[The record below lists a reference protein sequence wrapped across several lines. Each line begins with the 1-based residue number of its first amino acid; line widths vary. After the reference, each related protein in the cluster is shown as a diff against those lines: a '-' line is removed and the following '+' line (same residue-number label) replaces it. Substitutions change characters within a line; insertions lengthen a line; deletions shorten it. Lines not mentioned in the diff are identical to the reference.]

1 MSCSF
6 SNSGMNWIF
15 NQVVHH
21 LDPLT
26 YRLKMIHLSSALKP
40 ETLTQWRFLAWAF
53 FHDPWGAAQALEKK
67 KSSALLSGFSI
78 IYPIGKLAPLLA
90 ERVPCTEA
98 SEKWKGEGGR
108 GGGGQFTSPKWVLR
122 GGLARRVIQCRTA
135 TALTWPT
142 CNSSRLQETRLSRM
156 CFSFR
161 KWITTRYIM
170 PFSSLVTSYGIL
182 FRRSDPGLQ
191 IATLIYFTFLF

>member
-1 MSCSF
+1 M
-6 SNSGMNWIF
+6 
-15 NQVVHH
+15 
-21 LDPLT
+21 T
-26 YRLKMIHLSSALKP
+26 R
-40 ETLTQWRFLAWAF
+40 
-53 FHDPWGAAQALEKK
+53 GAGTGTWKK
-67 KSSALLSGFSI
+67 KSSATAMLFSI

-98 SEKWKGEGGR
+98 VWEVERGGGR
-108 GGGGQFTSPKWVLR
+108 GGQFTSPKWVLR

-161 KWITTRYIM
+161 KWITTRNIM
-170 PFSSLVTSYGIL
+170 PFSSLVMSYGIL

>member
-1 MSCSF
+1 MTR
-6 SNSGMNWIF
+6 GG
-15 NQVVHH
+15 QHRH
-21 LDPLT
+21 L
-26 YRLKMIHLSSALKP
+26 
-40 ETLTQWRFLAWAF
+40 
-53 FHDPWGAAQALEKK
+53 KK
-67 KSSALLSGFSI
+67 KIICDCYAVFYYLS
-78 IYPIGKLAPLLA
+78 YWQIGTPACWEGA
-90 ERVPCTEA
+90 VHRSEWEVER
-98 SEKWKGEGGR
+98 GGGR

-122 GGLARRVIQCRTA
+122 GGLAQRVIQCRTA

-161 KWITTRYIM
+161 KWITTINIM
-170 PFSSLVTSYGIL
+170 PFSSLVMSYGIL